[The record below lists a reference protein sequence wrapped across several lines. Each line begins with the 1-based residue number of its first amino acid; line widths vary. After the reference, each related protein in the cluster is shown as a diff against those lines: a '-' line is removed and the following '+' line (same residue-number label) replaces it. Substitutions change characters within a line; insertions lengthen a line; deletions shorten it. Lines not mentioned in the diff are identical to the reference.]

1 MKILDLG
8 CGNKK
13 YKSKDNVVV
22 GVDNVKLK
30 NVDIAHDLNKFPYPF
45 KKNEFDLIY
54 TSRGG

>member
-30 NVDIAHDLNKFPYPF
+30 NVDIAHDLN
-45 KKNEFDLIY
+45 
-54 TSRGG
+54 